1 MARLHIAWRGT
12 VRQGIAWHGY
22 IEIEEKFMR
31 VKIFR
36 SEAIK
41 EVESDI
47 NSFLS
52 DRKDIKVIDIRE
64 VDSRTFY
71 IFMIL
76 YERVN

>member
-1 MARLHIAWRGT
+1 MKWIQVFAIILANIGWTAPM
-12 VRQGIAWHGY
+12 
-22 IEIEEKFMR
+22 K

-36 SEAIK
+36 EETSKGLESE
-41 EVESDI
+41 I

-64 VDSRTFY
+64 IRSTQKY

-76 YERVN
+76 YEYIDGKSGG